1 MNPLWWIPLFFF
13 YSFQAYASYLNNTK
27 GGNWFWFAVIFSA
40 IPVWPLISRVSKG
53 LLVDGLLY
61 DVVLFFSYA
70 GTLLLLGA
78 GKEFT
83 FWQWIGFFLVTI
95 GFILLKVKI

>member
-1 MNPLWWIPLFFF
+1 MNPLWWISIFV
-13 YSFQAYASYLNNTK
+13 YYCGQAYVSFLNNTK
-27 GGNWFWFAVIFSA
+27 GGNWFWVAVIYTA
-40 IPVWPLISRVSKG
+40 LPIWPLISRVSKG
-53 LLVDGLLY
+53 LLVDGLIY

-78 GKEFT
+78 GKTFT
-83 FWQWIGFFLVTI
+83 LYQWMGFFLVTI